1 MHNLLLWCI
10 IYYMKELGDSPIL
23 GHHSRAVDAML
34 VLVLVFGLWIL
45 GMWLLTPSEETG
57 VFSMQLIAQQDV
69 KEAAY
74 IYDAPYADIHQLQRY
89 AELTPRQ

>member
-1 MHNLLLWCI
+1 
-10 IYYMKELGDSPIL
+10 MKELGDSPII

-34 VLVLVFGLWIL
+34 IFALVFGLWL
-45 GMWLLTPSEETG
+45 LCMWLLVPSQETG
-57 VFSMQLIAQQDV
+57 TFSMQLIAQQDV

-74 IYDAPYADIHQLQRY
+74 IYDAPSADIQQLQRY